1 VVKVQIA
8 EKHPSG
14 AKARDFLSGMCG
26 TTEVV
31 PFQNPT
37 LTTGCWA
44 DMRGTRCRF
53 QDKCQTI
60 IKDRVCGQ

>member
-14 AKARDFLSGMCG
+14 AKARRLFSAICG

-31 PFQNPT
+31 PYQNLT
-37 LTTGCWA
+37 FTTGC
-44 DMRGTRCRF
+44 
-53 QDKCQTI
+53 
-60 IKDRVCGQ
+60 